1 MQRKKRAS
9 RNVQDMVTRKL
20 TLTSF
25 IMANDVQS
33 FSVLSKLEVSSRNS
47 NPGLLK
53 FENRI

>member
-9 RNVQDMVTRKL
+9 SNVQDMVTRKL